1 MYKSFI
7 QHKNIY
13 LFLFIISFFSTRLNA
28 QLSNGIFFQAVAKDN
43 FSNPAK
49 NRKIYIQSTILQNSV
64 NGKVVLIESHQTN
77 SDIDGVFSIS
87 IGNGSRIGGSASN
100 LSSIDWSNGTFYL
113 NIKIAV
119 TPTFNNN
126 WDYTKEWI
134 ELGTTSFGIVP
145 FAIHANTTNKLALAK
160 NINGV
165 AFDGTSDITIQ
176 AIADAATLTG
186 TRLNPTITGSSLTSV
201 GTLESGSIPYS
212 LLSGTVPIWNQ
223 NTTGNAA
230 TATLANSATK
240 LAVAKNING
249 VAFDGTTDITVTA
262 DAATLTGTRLNP
274 AINGS
279 SLTSVGTLVSG
290 SIPYSLLSGTVP
302 IWNQNTTG
310 NAATATLA
318 NSATKLAVA
327 KNINGVA
334 FDGTTDITVTA
345 DAATLTGTRLNPTIT
360 GSSLTSVGTLLSGS
374 IPYSLLSGTVP
385 IWNQNTTGNAATA
398 TLAKNATTA
407 AFAGTASSTNKLTT
421 PVNINGVPFDGTAD
435 ITVTADAG
443 TLSGNTLTNT
453 IINSSLTTVGTITSG
468 TWSGTTISIANGG
481 TGLTKAGT
489 GGQVLTST
497 ESGTLTWTGTHY
509 IGEKYGG
516 GIVFFVYDGGKHGL
530 IAALSDQTS
539 SRWHAG
545 LDRTTRA
552 KADGIGAGLKNTSI
566 IIAVQTGIY
575 SPTYDGN
582 AFAAT
587 VCNEYFVTE
596 NGVTYGDWYLPS
608 KYELNLLYI
617 QKNIVGNLTENGYWS
632 STEYNTAS
640 VWGQSFWNGLK
651 YAASKFNISSIRA
664 IRSF

>member
-1 MYKSFI
+1 
-7 QHKNIY
+7 
-13 LFLFIISFFSTRLNA
+13 
-28 QLSNGIFFQAVAKDN
+28 
-43 FSNPAK
+43 
-49 NRKIYIQSTILQNSV
+49 
-64 NGKVVLIESHQTN
+64 
-77 SDIDGVFSIS
+77 
-87 IGNGSRIGGSASN
+87 
-100 LSSIDWSNGTFYL
+100 
-113 NIKIAV
+113 
-119 TPTFNNN
+119 
-126 WDYTKEWI
+126 
-134 ELGTTSFGIVP
+134 
-145 FAIHANTTNKLALAK
+145 
-160 NINGV
+160 
-165 AFDGTSDITIQ
+165 
-176 AIADAATLTG
+176 
-186 TRLNPTITGSSLTSV
+186 V
-201 GTLESGSIPYS
+201 GTLLSGSIPYS

-230 TATLANSATK
+230 TATLAKNATTAAFAGTASSTNK
-240 LAVAKNING
+240 LTTPVNING
-249 VAFDGTTDITVTA
+249 VPFDGTSDITIQAIA
-262 DAATLTGTRLNP
+262 DA
-274 AINGS
+274 S
-279 SLTSVGTLVSG
+279 
-290 SIPYSLLSGTVP
+290 
-302 IWNQNTTG
+302 
-310 NAATATLA
+310 
-318 NSATKLAVA
+318 
-327 KNINGVA
+327 
-334 FDGTTDITVTA
+334 
-345 DAATLTGTRLNPTIT
+345 TLTGTRLNPTIT

-398 TLAKNATTA
+398 NTATKLATAKNINGVAFDGTTDITVTADALTLTGNTLNPLITGSSLTGVGTLASGSIPYSLLSGAVPTWNQNTTGNAATATLANNATTA

-545 LDRTTRA
+545 FDRTTRA

-632 STEYNTAS
+632 STEYDTAS